1 MRINDG
7 FEISDEDLKL
17 RGPGEFYGTK
27 QHGYL
32 KWKIADL
39 VKDGSIIRE
48 ARKAAFD
55 VIEEDPHLTLAGHE
69 KIRKRFM
76 RDYQHMLHMVNVS

>member
-1 MRINDG
+1 M
-7 FEISDEDLKL
+7 
-17 RGPGEFYGTK
+17 
-27 QHGYL
+27 
-32 KWKIADL
+32 
-39 VKDGSIIRE
+39 VKDGSIILE

-55 VIEEDPHLTLAGHE
+55 VIEEDPHLSLTGHE